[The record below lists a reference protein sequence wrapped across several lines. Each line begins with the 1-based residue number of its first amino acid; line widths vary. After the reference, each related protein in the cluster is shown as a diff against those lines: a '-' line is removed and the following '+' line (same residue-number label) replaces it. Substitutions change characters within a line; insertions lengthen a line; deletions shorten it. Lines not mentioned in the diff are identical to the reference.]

1 MKDVTKHLVI
11 VFTKPWGH
19 GKRQGETVETP
30 RGRYAGLSA
39 DERRN
44 QRRERLRE
52 AALEAIAEEG
62 IAGLKVRALC
72 ARAGL
77 NDRYFYE
84 TYSHVD
90 RLLYELA
97 DEQLAEVVGVVMTA
111 ITTAPADTRVRL
123 RAVVEAGITA
133 IADHPARRRLT
144 IDMQLTD
151 ELRHRR
157 TELVGVV
164 ANVMLD
170 QGRELL
176 GEEAVTGLHAE
187 LSARTVAHGGLEIL
201 TEWLRGELDIDRA
214 QLVDFLVAMI
224 LTAAQI
230 TTTVQREMA
239 AG

>member
-1 MKDVTKHLVI
+1 MDVT
-11 VFTKPWGH
+11 
-19 GKRQGETVETP
+19 

-39 DERRN
+39 DQRRN

-52 AALEAIAEEG
+52 VALEVIAEEG
-62 IAGLKVRALC
+62 VGGLKVRALC

-84 TYSHVD
+84 TYSHTD
-90 RLLYELA
+90 RLLYELV
-97 DEQLAEVVGVVMTA
+97 DEQLAEVVAA
-111 ITTAPADTRVRL
+111 IMAVIATEPADTRIRL
-123 RAVVEAGITA
+123 RAVIEAGVTA
-133 IADHPARRRLT
+133 IADHPARRRLA
-144 IDMQLTD
+144 IDMQTTD

-157 TELVGVV
+157 TQLVGVV
-164 ANVMLD
+164 AEVMLD

-176 GEEAVTGLHAE
+176 GEAAVTGVHAE

-201 TEWLRGELDIDRA
+201 IEWLRGELDIDRA
-214 QLVDFLVAMI
+214 QVVDFLVAMI

-239 AG
+239 SS